1 MNLFLTGVPGAGK
14 STLINKL
21 LNRLAPQIKGSVGG
35 YYTTR
40 TVTDSS
46 RTFYLNDHRTGEQ
59 VRMAS
64 WNGTPLTQG
73 DGAEQR
79 RSDITAVG
87 GLDINYAAFNDF
99 GMRSIRAA
107 IANNDI
113 VVMDELGRFEEPCE
127 PFKAAVHDALD
138 SGKLVLGVLKV
149 CDSPFIDGIKAR
161 SDVTVYTVTEQN
173 RDAAFGEL
181 IKLIAESI

>member
-1 MNLFLTGVPGAGK
+1 MNLLLTGVPGVGK

-21 LNRLAPQIKGSVGG
+21 LNRLAPQLKRSVGG

-40 TVTDSS
+40 TVTDSG

-64 WNGTPLTQG
+64 WLNSEM
-73 DGAEQR
+73 D
-79 RSDITAVG
+79 V
-87 GLDINYAAFNDF
+87 NFAAFDDF
-99 GMRSIRAA
+99 GVRSVKSALELNGI
-107 IANNDI
+107 I
-113 VVMDELGRFEEPCE
+113 VLDELGRFEEPCAA
-127 PFKAAVHDALD
+127 FKAAVHSALD

-149 CDSPFIDGIKAR
+149 CETPFIDGIKAR

-173 RDAAFGEL
+173 RDAAFMEL
-181 IKLIAESI
+181 LELAYKS